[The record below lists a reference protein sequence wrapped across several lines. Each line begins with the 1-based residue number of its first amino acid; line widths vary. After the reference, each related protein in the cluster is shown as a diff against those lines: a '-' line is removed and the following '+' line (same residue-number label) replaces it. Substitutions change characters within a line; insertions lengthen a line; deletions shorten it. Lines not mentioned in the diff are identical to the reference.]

1 MKTTIKKLLMVFTLM
16 FISVLGIQVNAN
28 ATSIL
33 DLQQKFPN
41 GAYWNHVVQSGH
53 RYSGYN
59 DVGGCNNPDGYTW
72 TPCNTHNGNVGVGG
86 YDCNTFGG
94 GMQCNGF
101 AKKLGYD
108 IYGSTYTSWGR
119 GSIENAKCGDVIH
132 YYGAGA
138 DASYGH
144 WAMIIGRDGT
154 TITLGEA
161 NAGGRCKISWG
172 RSINTTSMSSYVIYS
187 APWTASYSSDTESP
201 IIGDIRITDVN
212 KDGYTVTCTVSDN
225 VGVTAVK
232 FPSWCTDIHQ
242 GEDAVWL
249 DGSVNGNTASC
260 RVNISSLKSGER
272 EGNYMT
278 HIYAYDAA
286 GNWQSAVVSAN
297 TIYIDRTVPV
307 VKDVKITDVDNT
319 GYTVTCTATDDKKI
333 NRVQFPTWTDKDG
346 QDDLCPNWITNAEV
360 SGTKEGDTY
369 TFRVKDSAHNYE
381 RGTYYTHIYAYDDAG
396 NWTRVIVDDVKVE
409 NDFAGE
415 KAIIYNGHTY
425 IRYEDALT
433 WEEAKSYCKK
443 HLGYL
448 LTINSEEEQKAMEE
462 FIADGKRHA
471 YYIGLNDIE
480 KEGTFVWANGENTA
494 YTNWEENEPNN
505 SGNNED
511 CTQMRKQNGKW
522 NDIPVSDLSSG
533 FILEIPFDVE
543 KAGSAL
549 LGGLDEVLSKLLKEN
564 DPTDDKQDS
573 PKATAV
579 PTAAPDKTQTPAAT
593 TKPTGSVKS
602 GTAKKPGKTTSNVT
616 DSQVSENLDE
626 EDFAYAKKITV
637 KSRSGIYR
645 TKKYI
650 SLKAEVDQGASN
662 KRINWSSSNKRLVS
676 VNAKGRLTIKKAA
689 IGKTVYITAR
699 AADGSGVKKV
709 IRVKVVR
716 KSGRK
721 FIVKIKR

>member
-201 IIGDIRITDVN
+201 IIGDIRITDIN

-616 DSQVSENLDE
+616 DSQVPEDLDK
-626 EDFAYAKKITV
+626 EDFAFAKKITV

-699 AADGSGVKKV
+699 AADGSGVKNV